1 MLKYVFAKSQKL
13 LYTVKELSSKLFI
26 NLIIILVFIIFLS
39 CFKRK

>member
-1 MLKYVFAKSQKL
+1 MFLQNRSEL
-13 LYTVKELSSKLFI
+13 LYTVKALSSKIVI